1 MGNRA
6 KHRSGSSSRPAPAR
20 GIATALGLVAWLA
33 AGSSAADGGAST
45 AEIEVSDLEPSPLK
59 RQILDV
65 QKQVR
70 AGDLSPDLVREPLEE
85 AVQAGE
91 RARGAR
97 AAGDKWHGG
106 LLTKLGEQWASCAA
120 AVVRAAEAEGK
131 ARADAKQLRELTT
144 KLERAEALLDEQQ
157 ARLGRLKAEVAKAEK
172 KAAEAAQTAA
182 DGEAKRINRAGKR
195 AGGKPKPGGGAR

>member
-1 MGNRA
+1 MGNRT
-6 KHRSGSSSRPAPAR
+6 KHRSGSWSQGTPAR
-20 GIATALGLVAWLA
+20 ATATALGLVAWLA
-33 AGSSAADGGAST
+33 AGVSGAHGGAST
-45 AEIEVSDLEPSPLK
+45 AKIEVSDLEPSPLK

-70 AGDLSPDLVREPLEE
+70 AGGHSPDLVRKPLEE

-120 AVVRAAEAEGK
+120 AVVRAAEVESKAQAE
-131 ARADAKQLRELTT
+131 AKKLRELTT
-144 KLERAEALLDEQQ
+144 KLERAEALLAEQQ

-172 KAAEAAQTAA
+172 KAASAAQTAA
-182 DGEAKRINRAGKR
+182 SGEAKRLDRAGK
-195 AGGKPKPGGGAR
+195 GKGSKPRSGGGAQ